1 MVQTFEIEFKRL
13 GNAKQSIAYIL
24 KICMYV
30 TIKVENTLGG
40 RLWARVQKETNV
52 YWQQQNVFTYIFIY
66 ICMRRRFNVK
76 AINLVYK
83 FVTEVL

>member
-40 RLWARVQKETNV
+40 RSWARVQKETNV